1 MVEIWLPYENTELP
15 IMLPDP
21 IDLRIQPR
29 KLFPERRET
38 DSLKKLYT
46 LVNELDEVKLLA
58 SPFYTEVERHF
69 IDSLLNRLE
78 ITYSFVSEDPNVI
91 IDIPRYDPVL
101 GFKCSISTYL
111 MSLNKDEVFSIV
123 SEEVLEE
130 SFSTKYFS
138 ELSENILYIDLML
151 SGGTSIYEIYSSRG
165 GSHWDD
171 LVKKYREYWS
181 LKNDFADV
189 VISSVG
195 GGPWDNDLSF
205 IVFSLIKTISYIPDS
220 SIGIVIGD
228 GVISDT
234 DLEKIISIKEKH
246 YPKDIKDI
254 YLLNLQHVLNRYDN
268 KRIYYFGS
276 LPDIFLKSID
286 IKNLKS
292 IERFIR
298 TIPTKMKRAITVI
311 EDTIHLYPFYLGESR

>member
-29 KLFPERRET
+29 KLLPERREV

-46 LVNELDEVKLLA
+46 LVNELDEVKLFN

-69 IDSLLNRLE
+69 ISNLLDRLE
-78 ITYSFVSEDPNVI
+78 VTYSFVYEDPNIV
-91 IDIPRYDPVL
+91 IDIPRYDPIL

-111 MSLNKDEVFSIV
+111 MTLNKDEVFDIIA
-123 SEEVLEE
+123 EEFLDE

-138 ELSENILYIDLML
+138 KLSEDILYIDLML
-151 SGGTSIYEIYSSRG
+151 SGGTSIYEVYSSRG
-165 GSHWDD
+165 GIHWND
-171 LVKKYREYWS
+171 LVKNYKGYWS

-195 GGPWDNDLSF
+195 GGPWDNDLSY
-205 IVFSLIKTISYIPDS
+205 IVFSLIKMISYIPDS
-220 SIGIVIGD
+220 SVGIVIGD

-246 YPKDIKDI
+246 YPKDLKDV
-254 YLLNLQHVLNRYDN
+254 YLLNLQHILNRYSN
-268 KRIYYFGS
+268 KRIYYFGG
-276 LPDIFLKSID
+276 LPDTFLKSIG

-298 TIPTKMKRAITVI
+298 TIPAKMKRAITVI
-311 EDTIHLYPFYLGESR
+311 EDTIHLYPFYLGEGR